1 MEGGLGAPASGRLQI
16 YRAQAYVQW
25 PVDCTSWGHF
35 SIKKKKYLSLISC
48 VSNKEA
54 AIIQRWQK
62 KQKPL
67 LGSRV
72 RGQKY
77 AGKNPTS

>member
-1 MEGGLGAPASGRLQI
+1 MCTVASRL
-16 YRAQAYVQW
+16 
-25 PVDCTSWGHF
+25 HF
-35 SIKKKKYLSLISC
+35 MGSLFYKEKKYLSLISC